1 MANSAFD
8 HSPTITIP
16 GSSTNT
22 ALVRWSSTGADTFLD
37 STLVLSTSATP
48 TLGIAAD
55 PDLLTFGNGTIA
67 ITGAITGVTTI
78 TATTFSGTLSGNATG
93 SAATLTNARTIGGV
107 SFNGSANINLPGVN
121 AVGSQNT
128 TGSAATLTTARTIGG
143 VSFNGSAAIVPAT
156 ITVADTTD
164 TSTFV
169 GLWTDAT
176 GDLAPK
182 TDAALTYNA
191 GTGALSATTFHGSG
205 ANLTGISAGVDTT
218 GTPADNQIA
227 VFTDADTLEGRAELT
242 HDGTNFLTK
251 NTTGNNSYI
260 IISHSST
267 TGGHQSGVYFKTNTT
282 TNLKLDVTGD
292 GHMTWRQGASET
304 VAMVLAASQGG
315 LGIGSGIDPDGLEA
329 PLHVKYG
336 GTDSGASFHARNSL
350 IVERSNETG
359 IAIGTRNSDS
369 GFLDFAAPQS
379 SYDGRIQYSQG
390 GRYMN
395 FYTSAAVEFIIQS
408 NGDIHDSSG
417 AIHSNS
423 DERIKENIVDSAF
436 GLAEVLQLRPVDFN
450 FCSWYTN
457 EEVNPLRTGFIA
469 QEVKEIIPNVIK
481 IKPHETPFDF
491 TDPDGTPH
499 HLHDPIPDI
508 HSIQDQQLIPM
519 LVKAIQEL
527 KAEIDALKE

>member
-1 MANSAFD
+1 MLEVKSD
-8 HSPTITIP
+8 
-16 GSSTNT
+16 
-22 ALVRWSSTGADTFLD
+22 
-37 STLVLSTSATP
+37 
-48 TLGIAAD
+48 
-55 PDLLTFGNGTIA
+55 
-67 ITGAITGVTTI
+67 
-78 TATTFSGTLSGNATG
+78 TATGGHNAYININHTG
-93 SAATLTNARTIGGV
+93 SAGG
-107 SFNGSANINLPGVN
+107 
-121 AVGSQNT
+121 
-128 TGSAATLTTARTIGG
+128 
-143 VSFNGSAAIVPAT
+143 
-156 ITVADTTD
+156 
-164 TSTFV
+164 
-169 GLWTDAT
+169 
-176 GDLAPK
+176 
-182 TDAALTYNA
+182 Y
-191 GTGALSATTFHGSG
+191 
-205 ANLTGISAGVDTT
+205 
-218 GTPADNQIA
+218 
-227 VFTDADTLEGRAELT
+227 
-242 HDGTNFLTK
+242 
-251 NTTGNNSYI
+251 
-260 IISHSST
+260 
-267 TGGHQSGVYFKTNTT
+267 QSGIYFKASDVNCY
-282 TNLKLDVTGD
+282 KIDVTGNGD
-292 GHMTWRQGASET
+292 MSWRQGASET
-304 VAMVLAASQGG
+304 VQLALDNNGK
-315 LGIGSGIDPDGLEA
+315 LGISVAEPEFQ
-329 PLHVKYG
+329 LHVKYG

-350 IVERSNETG
+350 VVERSNETG

-527 KAEIDALKE
+527 KAEIDLLKV

>member
-1 MANSAFD
+1 MANSAFN
-8 HSPTITIP
+8 HSPSITVP

-107 SFNGSANINLPGVN
+107 SFNGSA
-121 AVGSQNT
+121 
-128 TGSAATLTTARTIGG
+128 
-143 VSFNGSAAIVPAT
+143 AIVPAT

-227 VFTDADTLEGRAELT
+227 VFTDVDTLEGASIFTL
-242 HDGTNFLTK
+242 DGSNLFLKGGGNATFEIQSAATSGDYGVMNLQHQTSGSMADGFGVQMHLRIVEGSTINDIVHIGARRK
-251 NTTGNNSYI
+251 GADNSGQFYIDTTSTG
-260 IISHSST
+260 SSIEAF
-267 TGGHQSGVYFKTNTT
+267 V
-282 TNLKLDVTGD
+282 
-292 GHMTWRQGASET
+292 
-304 VAMVLAASQGG
+304 
-315 LGIGSGIDPDGLEA
+315 IDPNGNVGIRTTA
-329 PLHVKYG
+329 PECQLHVKNG
-336 GTDSGASFHARNSL
+336 GTDSGASFHSRNSL
-350 IVERSNETG
+350 IVEKAAETG